1 MVEDAGMEVTVVD
14 ACSMNMEVRV
24 ARRIRRELLKGRLPT
39 LSMATVCSGLA
50 MFARTT
56 TVAVIVTQISVQIV
70 APAMAVVILEEIL
83 GATTT
88 GDSRILAMEEGMT
101 QTVVLIIAV
110 VYQLENNNWLKRQQ
124 KLWRD
129 NLLIDLARESLCIHL
144 EFLLNQQFM
153 PLIQILCLDR
163 LLCQRVFQMEL
174 FLQTLVKCNRTEIW
188 SSIQWMHPSWKRTL
202 MNREEGW
209 PRMGVLML
217 VVLLKQRRRVVQLV
231 IAVRSQAIVSMIALL
246 LCVTVVRKLD
256 MLLLI
261 VHF

>member
-56 TVAVIVTQISVQIV
+56 TVAVIVTQVSVQIV

-101 QTVVLIIAV
+101 QTVVLIIV
-110 VYQLENNNWLKRQQ
+110 EVYQLENNNWLKRQQ
-124 KLWRD
+124 RLWRD
-129 NLLIDLARESLCIHL
+129 NL
-144 EFLLNQQFM
+144 
-153 PLIQILCLDR
+153 
-163 LLCQRVFQMEL
+163 
-174 FLQTLVKCNRTEIW
+174 
-188 SSIQWMHPSWKRTL
+188 
-202 MNREEGW
+202 
-209 PRMGVLML
+209 
-217 VVLLKQRRRVVQLV
+217 
-231 IAVRSQAIVSMIALL
+231 
-246 LCVTVVRKLD
+246 
-256 MLLLI
+256 
-261 VHF
+261 